1 MCFNLRTADLVNL
14 IIFYIYERLC
24 PRKKIRNRKKK
35 EQQKLF
41 INEIEHQTSRN
52 LNAGWLTG
60 EEWGW
65 VGLKDPC
72 KAWVPP
78 TSNLIKLYA
87 FG

>member
-1 MCFNLRTADLVNL
+1 VSTTDAYTKYTIFNSTS
-14 IIFYIYERLC
+14 IYIYKRLR

-41 INEIEHQTSRN
+41 INEIEHLLN

-60 EEWGW
+60 EWGAGGAGW
-65 VGLKDPC
+65 LADPC

-78 TSNLIKLYA
+78 PSIK
-87 FG
+87 